1 MVTTVGTES
10 TAAKLVQNL
19 LQLEHDAIAAYDATL
34 ERLKDPAHSGRIAEF
49 RGDHARHVE
58 ELKEMA
64 ARMDIH
70 VPTEADTKSLLT
82 TGKVAMA
89 KLGGDSAVLSAMK
102 TNEDD
107 TVAAYRHASENAEA
121 DAGMKRVFE
130 RALEDE
136 LRHRAY
142 MEEEGMGG

>member
-10 TAAKLVQNL
+10 TRAKLVQNL
-19 LQLEHDAIAAYDATL
+19 LQLEYDAIAAYDATI
-34 ERLKDPAHSGRIAEF
+34 ERLKDPAHSDRIAEF

-58 ELKEMA
+58 DLREL
-64 ARMDIH
+64 ARQMDVH
-70 VPTEADTKSLLT
+70 APTEGDAKSLLT
-82 TGKVAMA
+82 TGKVAIA

-107 TVAAYRHASENAEA
+107 TVAAYRHAASNAEA
-121 DAGMKRVFE
+121 DAAMKGIFE

-142 MEEEGMGG
+142 MEKEGMGG

>member
-1 MVTTVGTES
+1 MVTTVGTEGS
-10 TAAKLVQNL
+10 AAKLIQNL
-19 LQLEHDAIAAYDATL
+19 LQLEYDAIAAYDATI
-34 ERLKDPAHSGRIAEF
+34 ERLKDPGHSDRIAEF
-49 RGDHARHVE
+49 RRDHTRHVD

-70 VPTEADTKSLLT
+70 VPTESDAKSLLT
-82 TGKVAMA
+82 TGKVAIA

-107 TVAAYRHASENAEA
+107 TVAAYRHASQNAEA
-121 DAGMKRVFE
+121 DAPMKQIFE

-142 MEEEGMGG
+142 MEEQGMGG